1 MVESVRKLQN
11 DRWAISW
18 MIKQYELI
26 WTNEK
31 NLFLPVNLVKK
42 VDKECTSRAE
52 TITVS
57 RKQTGKK

>member
-1 MVESVRKLQN
+1 
-11 DRWAISW
+11 